1 MNALEARVVDEF
13 PGQSRISRGV
23 RAFVMFGVK
32 QAWVSLF
39 GGLMLLALLLTH
51 WFYPPDA
58 VLPRYDVLTLVAIS
72 IQYMMLRLGLETWD
86 EVAVILL
93 FHVAGTAM
101 EVFKTAVGSWVY
113 PEASYLHIGG
123 VPLFSGFMYASVG
136 SYIAR
141 AVRAFDLRFT
151 GHPGFGQTSALTL
164 GIYAN
169 FFSHHYWIDLRIPL
183 MLWTVWA
190 FRRCIVHF
198 RIGRTFHRMPM
209 IASFLLIALFIWFA
223 ENLGTFSHAWLY
235 PSQRDEWNMVSLHK
249 LGAWFMLTIMS
260 YVIVTFVKKPITFTP
275 TIQEIET

>member
-1 MNALEARVVDEF
+1 MRVLGNRSGDTGF
-13 PGQSRISRGV
+13 SRGV
-23 RAFVMFGVK
+23 RAFILFGVK

-51 WFYPPDA
+51 WFYPADA
-58 VLPRYDVLTLVAIS
+58 VLPRYDFLTLLAIA
-72 IQYMMLRLGLETWD
+72 IQCMMLRLGLETWD

-141 AVRAFDLRFT
+141 ACRAFDLRFT
-151 GHPGFGQTSALTL
+151 GHPGLRQTGALTL

-169 FFSHHYWIDLRIPL
+169 FFLHHYWIDCRYVL
-183 MLWTVWA
+183 MLWTAFA
-190 FRRCIVHF
+190 FRRCMVYF

-209 IASFLLIALFIWFA
+209 LLSFVLIALFIWFS

-235 PSQRDEWNMVSLHK
+235 PSQRDGWSMVSIHK

-260 YVIVTFVKKPITFTP
+260 YVIVTLVKRPVKYVA
-275 TIQEIET
+275 